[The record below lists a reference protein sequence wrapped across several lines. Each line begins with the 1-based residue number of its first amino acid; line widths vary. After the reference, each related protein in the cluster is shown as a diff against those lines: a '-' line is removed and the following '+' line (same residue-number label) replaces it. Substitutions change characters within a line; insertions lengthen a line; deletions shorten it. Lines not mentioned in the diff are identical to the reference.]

1 MVSLV
6 MWHDVAGRASI
17 TWWNSLVQSFP
28 ERPWTE
34 TIWEALNPSPWGRS
48 PQSIH
53 QQVSRQG
60 QRQGADAAQIRLRSS
75 QLAPLGV
82 SEHGVYH
89 PRTIETSDMTI
100 NYDKPIGT
108 HIFWAVAHFWAFP
121 YNAQAVFLNPC
132 CFPFIKSFE
141 HWSLEGAMPVGWVKS
156 FWTQACL
163 SVYSIP
169 PKTIQCTWFMIHL
182 ISSYIIVYS
191 SLHSSAYHGMSQHW
205 GTQKIEGKH

>member
-1 MVSLV
+1 
-6 MWHDVAGRASI
+6 MWHDVARASI

-28 ERPWTE
+28 ERLNRNYLGGLESQPLRTIPSIDPPASFETGTKTRSGCRTDSAEIQPVGPSGCVWT
-34 TIWEALNPSPWGRS
+34 WGYT
-48 PQSIH
+48 
-53 QQVSRQG
+53 
-60 QRQGADAAQIRLRSS
+60 
-75 QLAPLGV
+75 
-82 SEHGVYH
+82 VYH
-89 PRTIETSDMTI
+89 PRTIETSDMMI
-100 NYDKPIGT
+100 KHDKPIGT
-108 HIFWAVAHFWAFP
+108 HIFLAIAHFWAFP
-121 YNAQAVFLNPC
+121 YNAQAVFPNLC

-191 SLHSSAYHGMSQHW
+191 SLHYSAYQGMS
-205 GTQKIEGKH
+205 